1 MNVINIIRSIIL
13 SAIGFAGF
21 AVLSIIL
28 IGTLLSGPNPD
39 GMLTAN
45 FEKLVAVDELAE
57 LGYTF
62 ADVASDMFIMI
73 AWLNVWL
80 LAVTII
86 FALGWSAGSHFLN
99 VDAPGKAKLYAIHWF
114 TVSGS
119 FIALVIFTNLFV
131 LNATAF
137 PAAQDITTTGT
148 LTLTVYTTAF
158 YTLAYYVSVLLGTAR
173 FVRSSV
179 LLANKLPGNI

>member
-28 IGTLLSGPNPD
+28 IGTLFSGPNPD

-62 ADVASDMFIMI
+62 ADVASGMFIMI

-80 LAVTII
+80 LALAYIYIIILDTINISLHWLIKSGIFTGLIILIDQFFLKSTIFSVTDM
-86 FALGWSAGSHFLN
+86 LSSAG
-99 VDAPGKAKLYAIHWF
+99 
-114 TVSGS
+114 
-119 FIALVIFTNLFV
+119 ALL
-131 LNATAF
+131 
-137 PAAQDITTTGT
+137 ITT
-148 LTLTVYTTAF
+148 YTTI
-158 YTLAYYVSVLLGTAR
+158 YYLVMFLIILVVQNWLSKKHV
-173 FVRSSV
+173 
-179 LLANKLPGNI
+179 